1 MERRHHIENF
11 RQGGSRTQKRRYPTK
26 SPFNLSLED
35 DTNVC
40 ELNRATVRPKI
51 ALVTSGLG
59 TRHGGIGVVA
69 ELIASALEKDSDIS
83 VWEHHAFWPRFARI
97 PAAVGR
103 AFWGSLTTPGF
114 VLYDHVDLAVLHA
127 IIPRLRPI
135 PYAVFL
141 HGIEVWKPIVGRR
154 REALLGASPLLVNS
168 VTTKNE
174 ARVFN
179 PWLPKVDVTWLGVE
193 RQNEIADV
201 ESSPPV
207 GLIVGRMA
215 DSERLKGH
223 DSVLDAWPLIKS
235 SVPDAKLKIIG
246 TGNDK
251 HRLENRV
258 RTEHLTDVE
267 FCGWIDDAQRDQLYR
282 SCRMLFYPSKQ
293 EGYGLAGV
301 EAASFGVPVL
311 GLAGT
316 VTEELFPT
324 GTGTVV
330 AKDLSRE
337 SIAEAAIP
345 LLRSAQYAQA
355 LGRAAAARVNAVFL
369 KEHFAGRLRRAL
381 APQLYVHEAVAT
393 DIPGTDLRKRNA
405 SASAQVASSKNR
417 QPSTM

>member
-1 MERRHHIENF
+1 MQNLHD
-11 RQGGSRTQKRRYPTK
+11 GGCEVQNCDYLTK
-26 SPFNLSLED
+26 TLSNCPPKMILIIL
-35 DTNVC
+35 VSFM
-40 ELNRATVRPKI
+40 AKRPKI

-59 TRHGGIGVVA
+59 TTHGGIGVVA
-69 ELIASALEKDSDIS
+69 DLIVSALQVDSEIS
-83 VWEHHAFWPRFARI
+83 VWEHLAFWPRFLRI

-103 AFWGSLTTPGF
+103 AYWGSLQRPDF
-114 VLYDHVDLAVLHA
+114 VLYDHVDLAILHA

-141 HGIEVWKPIVGRR
+141 HGIEVWRPIVGRR
-154 REALLGASPLLVNS
+154 REGLLGASTLLVNS
-168 VTTKNE
+168 ATTERE

-179 PWLPKVDVTWLGVE
+179 PWLPKPEITWLGVE
-193 RQNEIADV
+193 RQNEITNVA
-201 ESSPPV
+201 SNPAI

-223 DSVLDAWPLIKS
+223 DSVMDAWPLIKA
-235 SVPDAKLKIIG
+235 SVPDAKLIIVG

-251 HRLENRV
+251 QRLQNRV
-258 RTEHLTDVE
+258 RAEHLTDIE
-267 FCGWIDDAQRDQLYR
+267 FCGRINDAQRDQMYR

-316 VTEELFPT
+316 VTEELFPP
-324 GTGTVV
+324 GTGAVV

-345 LLRSAQYAQA
+345 LLKNAQHAQV
-355 LGRAAAARVNAVFL
+355 LGSAAAARVNAVFL

-381 APQLYVHEAVAT
+381 SAQLSVCETVAT
-393 DIPGTDLRKRNA
+393 HISHAHL
-405 SASAQVASSKNR
+405 
-417 QPSTM
+417 

>member
-1 MERRHHIENF
+1 MILMF
-11 RQGGSRTQKRRYPTK
+11 S
-26 SPFNLSLED
+26 
-35 DTNVC
+35 
-40 ELNRATVRPKI
+40 ELYRATVRPKI

-59 TRHGGIGVVA
+59 TPHGGIGVVA
-69 ELIASALEKDSDIS
+69 DLIVSALEKDSDVS
-83 VWEHHAFWPRFARI
+83 VWEHHAFWPRMARI

-103 AFWGSLTTPGF
+103 TFLGSLNAPDF
-114 VLYDHVDLAVLHA
+114 VLYDHVDLAILHT
-127 IIPRLRPI
+127 IIPRLRPV

-141 HGIEVWKPIVGRR
+141 HGIEVWKPLVGRR
-154 REALLGASPLLVNS
+154 KEALLGANLLLVNS
-168 VTTKNE
+168 ATTQNE

-179 PWLPKVDVTWLGVE
+179 PWLPNAEVTWLGVE
-193 RQNEIADV
+193 RQNEMANV
-201 ESSPPV
+201 GSSSPV

-223 DSVLDAWPLIKS
+223 DSVIDAWPLIRS
-235 SVPDAKLKIIG
+235 SVPDARLIIVG

-258 RTEHLTDVE
+258 RTEHLTGVE
-267 FCGWIDDAQRDQLYR
+267 FCGWIDDAQRDRMYR

-316 VTEELFPT
+316 VIEELFPP
-324 GTGTVV
+324 GTGVVV

-337 SIAEAAIP
+337 SISEAAIP
-345 LLRSAQYAQA
+345 LLRSAQHAQE
-355 LGRAAAARVNAVFL
+355 LGCAAAARVKAVFL

-381 APQLYVHEAVAT
+381 APRLSVYEEAAT
-393 DIPGTDLRKRNA
+393 NLSRTELRKKNVSVA
-405 SASAQVASSKNR
+405 AEVASSKTQ
-417 QPSTM
+417 QPSIM

>member
-1 MERRHHIENF
+1 
-11 RQGGSRTQKRRYPTK
+11 
-26 SPFNLSLED
+26 
-35 DTNVC
+35 
-40 ELNRATVRPKI
+40 VRPKI

-59 TRHGGIGVVA
+59 TTHGGIGVVA
-69 ELIASALEKDSDIS
+69 DLIVSALKKDSDIS
-83 VWEHHAFWPRFARI
+83 VWEHHAFWPRFTRI

-103 AFWGSLTTPGF
+103 TFWGSLTTPDF
-114 VLYDHVDLAVLHA
+114 VVYDHVDLAILHA

-135 PYAVFL
+135 RYAVFL

-154 REALLGASPLLVNS
+154 REALLGASLLLVNS
-168 VTTKNE
+168 ATTQHE

-179 PWLPKVDVTWLGVE
+179 PWLPKAEVTWLGVE

-235 SVPDAKLKIIG
+235 SVPDARLIIVG

-258 RTEHLTDVE
+258 KTEHLTGVE
-267 FCGWIDDAQRDQLYR
+267 FCGWIDDAQRDQMYR

-301 EAASFGVPVL
+301 EAASFGVPFL

-316 VTEELFPT
+316 VTEELFPPST
-324 GTGTVV
+324 GAVV

-345 LLRSAQYAQA
+345 LFKNAQYAQS
-355 LGRAAAARVNAVFL
+355 LGSAGAARVNAVFL

-381 APQLYVHEAVAT
+381 APQLSVCEAVAT
-393 DIPGTDLRKRNA
+393 DIPRADLRKKNA
-405 SASAQVASSKNR
+405 SVSAHV
-417 QPSTM
+417 PSTKSRRSPVGPT

>member
-1 MERRHHIENF
+1 L
-11 RQGGSRTQKRRYPTK
+11 
-26 SPFNLSLED
+26 SPED
-35 DTNVC
+35 DTNVS

-59 TRHGGIGVVA
+59 TTHGGIGVVA

-103 AFWGSLTTPGF
+103 AFWGSLTTPDF
-114 VLYDHVDLAVLHA
+114 VLYDHVDLAILHA

-154 REALLGASPLLVNS
+154 REALLGANLLLVNS
-168 VTTKNE
+168 ATTQKE
-174 ARVFN
+174 AHVFN
-179 PWLPKVDVTWLGVE
+179 PWLPKAEVTWLGVE
-193 RQNEIADV
+193 RQNEMANV
-201 ESSPPV
+201 GSNPPV

-223 DSVLDAWPLIKS
+223 DSVIDAWPLIKS
-235 SVPDAKLKIIG
+235 SVPDARLIIVG

-258 RTEHLTDVE
+258 KTEHLTGVE
-267 FCGWIDDAQRDQLYR
+267 FCGWIDDAQRDQMYR

-293 EGYGLAGV
+293 EGYGLAGA

-316 VTEELFPT
+316 VTEELFPP
-324 GTGTVV
+324 GTGAVV

-337 SIAEAAIP
+337 NIAEAAIP
-345 LLRSAQYAQA
+345 LLRNAQHAQA
-355 LGRAAAARVNAVFL
+355 LGSAWAARVNAVFL

-381 APQLYVHEAVAT
+381 APQLSVYEAVAT
-393 DIPGTDLRKRNA
+393 DIPRTDLRKRNA
-405 SASAQVASSKNR
+405 SASAQASSKSR